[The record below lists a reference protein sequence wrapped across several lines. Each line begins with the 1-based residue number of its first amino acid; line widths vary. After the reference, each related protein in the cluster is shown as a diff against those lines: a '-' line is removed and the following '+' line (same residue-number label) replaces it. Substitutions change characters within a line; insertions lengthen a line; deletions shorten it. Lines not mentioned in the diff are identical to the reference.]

1 MLDSAL
7 GYQFYFSV
15 LVFKYRLGLH
25 SFPCFIYVLFI
36 GMSFPYT
43 FAFHLG
49 FLSSLKGGGGGVCWF
64 FLSSLT
70 QLFCANVVFFS
81 VIVFF

>member
-49 FLSSLKGGGGGVCWF
+49 FLSSLKGGGGGGM
-64 FLSSLT
+64 L
-70 QLFCANVVFFS
+70 VFPVLIDS
-81 VIVFF
+81 VILR

>member
-1 MLDSAL
+1 MLDLAL
-7 GYQFYFSV
+7 RYQFSFSV
-15 LVFKYRLGLH
+15 FVFKYRLGLH

-49 FLSSLKGGGGGVCWF
+49 FVSSLKGGGGGGGM
-64 FLSSLT
+64 L
-70 QLFCANVVFFS
+70 VFPVLIDS
-81 VIVFF
+81 VILR